1 MRYGGNQRAGSLAGV
16 RVLVGRARHQ
26 ARVLSTGLR
35 KLGAEVIE
43 IPFLEIRKPSS
54 YQPLDAALKR
64 LEEYDWLI
72 LTSVNGVDALWR
84 RAKKLKLGKKPFRHL
99 QIAAIGPATS
109 KAIEKHG
116 LRAGVVPKEYVAES
130 VVESLRN
137 QIRGKRV
144 LLARARIARD
154 VIPRELRA
162 LGAQVDVVEA
172 YQTVVPKSSRSR
184 LQSRLKDPRARPDV
198 ITFTSSS
205 MVKNF
210 LALLGANL
218 GMENVVGKK
227 LNEGRPRPP
236 AFSVLEGIR
245 LVSIGPITSS
255 TLRELHLRVD
265 VEAKPYTIP
274 ALIQAVAE
282 AFLPPAAKPSS
293 RPDRKI

>member
-26 ARVLSTGLR
+26 ARVLSAGLH

-43 IPFLEIRKPSS
+43 IPLIEIRKPPS
-54 YQPLDAALKR
+54 YQPLDATLKR

-72 LTSVNGVDALWR
+72 MTSVNGVDALWR

-116 LRAGVVPKEYVAES
+116 LRVSVVPKQYVAES

-162 LGAQVDVVEA
+162 LGAQVDVVDT

-184 LQSRLKDPRARPDV
+184 LQSRLKDPRGRPDV

-210 LALLGANL
+210 VALLGETVL
-218 GMENVVGKK
+218 EQNV
-227 LNEGRPRPP
+227 NEGPLGRPRAP
-236 AFSVLEGIR
+236 ASSILEGIR

-255 TLRELHLRVD
+255 TLRELNIRVD
-265 VEAKPYTIP
+265 IEAKEYTIP
-274 ALIQAVAE
+274 GLIQAVAE
-282 AFLPPAAKPSS
+282 VFLPPAAKPSS
-293 RPDRKI
+293 RADRKT